1 MRLSDGKAPNPD
13 PTNLLVGSGLERL
26 EDAAGTDF
34 QDPPVESGLERLE
47 AVVRTDMQ
55 NPPIES
61 SPERLE
67 GAVGTISTQDPV
79 RSGLERPDNA
89 AKTTSIQ
96 DIPLPNSC
104 PSSAMDWAREWRLW
118 WQTASRHP
126 EAEDS
131 FSAQGSPQA
140 TNATRS
146 THASPSWLI
155 GCKCPEIPGR
165 PSFTSVWPRSC
176 KT

>member
-89 AKTTSIQ
+89 AKPPAYKTYLCRTPVLRVLWTGPGNGDSGGRLLAA
-96 DIPLPNSC
+96 IPKP
-104 PSSAMDWAREWRLW
+104 R
-118 WQTASRHP
+118 TALAP
-126 EAEDS
+126 
-131 FSAQGSPQA
+131 
-140 TNATRS
+140 
-146 THASPSWLI
+146 
-155 GCKCPEIPGR
+155 
-165 PSFTSVWPRSC
+165 
-176 KT
+176 